1 MEMMIE
7 QAKLGDEMFEQ
18 YGIEEEEFNAAML
31 HYQLMNDPEVVRVM
45 QDNMK
50 KLGLGGGMGG
60 MGGGMG
66 M

>member
-31 HYQLMNDPEVVRVM
+31 YYQLMNDPEVVRVM